1 MTIDERDRKLFRQA
15 MQGVD
20 PLQRKNR
27 ASDRKP
33 KRMRLRQRDIE
44 RKRVLRESLN
54 DPRDP
59 DTLGAEPPLSYVASG
74 IQRRV
79 SHRLR
84 RGQITVQ
91 AVLDLHGKSRAQAH
105 ESLNQFLADCS
116 KRGHR
121 CVRIIHGKGHRSG
134 PEGPVLKHAVA
145 SWLVQR
151 ADVLAYTSARPVD
164 GGTGAVYVL
173 LDSRSNARTS

>member
-1 MTIDERDRKLFRQA
+1 MTIDESDRKLFQQA
-15 MQGVD
+15 MRGVD
-20 PLQRKNR
+20 PIKRKDRATDQRP
-27 ASDRKP
+27 KP
-33 KRMRLRQRDIE
+33 KRIRPSEVE
-44 RKRVLRESLN
+44 RRRVLEESLN

-59 DTLGAEPPLSYVASG
+59 DTLGAEPPLTYVASG
-74 IQRRV
+74 IQRKV
-79 SHRLR
+79 SQKLR
-84 RGQITVQ
+84 RGQVTVQ

-105 ESLNQFLADCS
+105 ESMNYFLADCT
-116 KRGHR
+116 KRGLR

-173 LDSRSNARTS
+173 LDSGSSTRSS